1 MEMYFDQMKRQTDF
15 FIKKA
20 FYECLEQKIPLNV
33 RSLCVQAGIG
43 RRTFYRHYESIDA
56 VFESCIDSLLS
67 AYQTSLHPLETYKI
81 KQIAT
86 EFFLFWES
94 KKSELLLLKRYDE
107 MRLSALLFQHGVSLV
122 QNRSKKRLVLFS
134 AYSTGGFLGMLDW
147 WIAEDFRTPA
157 QCVIEQFV
165 QEANLAFKHQ

>member
-1 MEMYFDQMKRQTDF
+1 MPRT
-15 FIKKA
+15 
-20 FYECLEQKIPLNV
+20 KIPLNV

-86 EFFLFWES
+86 EFSSFGS
-94 KKSELLLLKRYDE
+94 R
-107 MRLSALLFQHGVSLV
+107 
-122 QNRSKKRLVLFS
+122 KKRT
-134 AYSTGGFLGMLDW
+134 A
-147 WIAEDFRTPA
+147 
-157 QCVIEQFV
+157 FV
-165 QEANLAFKHQ
+165 ETLR